1 MNTILIS
8 VMSATEAFLCV
19 LVVIAAGDYL
29 RRVRPIDQPLL
40 SISFYL
46 VAIGAFGAFVTALQG
61 HWVNPF
67 GVMIH
72 SGIVVYAWAR
82 RGHLFELKT

>member
-1 MNTILIS
+1 MNAILIS
-8 VMSATEAFLCV
+8 TMSATEAFLCV

-46 VAIGAFGAFVTALQG
+46 VVIGAFVTALQG

-72 SGIVVYAWAR
+72 AGIVVYAWAR

>member
-1 MNTILIS
+1 MNTVL
-8 VMSATEAFLCV
+8 VMTDAFLCV
-19 LVVIAAGDYL
+19 LVVVAAAEYL
-29 RRVRPIDQPLL
+29 RRVRPIEQPLL

-67 GVMIH
+67 GVMLH
-72 SGIVVYAWAR
+72 AGVVVYAWAR
-82 RGHLFELKT
+82 RGHLFVEK